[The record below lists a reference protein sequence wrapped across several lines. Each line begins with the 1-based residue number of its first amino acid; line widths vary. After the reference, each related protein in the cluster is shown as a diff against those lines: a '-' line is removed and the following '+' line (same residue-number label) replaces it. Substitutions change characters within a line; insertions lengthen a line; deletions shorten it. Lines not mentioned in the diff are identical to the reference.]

1 VYAEPGWKN
10 TGTQPASMASNADRR
25 VYESPGG
32 CRQNAALLKWRVYE
46 FFFPEPLTNACSVTP
61 AAGEFLLLA
70 FFCVCGRCC

>member
-32 CRQNAALLKWRVYE
+32 CRQNAALLKWRTTL
-46 FFFPEPLTNACSVTP
+46 PGA
-61 AAGEFLLLA
+61 
-70 FFCVCGRCC
+70 